1 MWTELG
7 PAEELAPAKVN
18 LTLHVIG
25 RRPDGY
31 HMLDSL
37 VVFPRIGDVVRY
49 EPSRTLGLSMSGA
62 FGIDLAADQDN
73 LVLRAAQ
80 MALPRRQGAALHLE
94 KNLPI
99 ASGIGGGSSD
109 AAATLRLLARVNGQ
123 ELAGDVVSL
132 GADVPVCMTA
142 SSQRMRGI
150 GDRLDPLP
158 PLPTFWLVLVN
169 AGRPVPTGDVFR
181 RLETVHNAGCDD
193 LPGDGFDAVTALA
206 AYLRAQRNDLEAAA
220 KAICPAVGDVLE
232 GIAAT
237 RNVALARMSG
247 SGATCFGLYA
257 SEADALFA
265 AETLRADAPSWW
277 VAAGLV
283 SPS

>member
-18 LTLHVIG
+18 LTLHVTG

-62 FGIDLAADQDN
+62 FGIDLAADRDN

-80 MALPRRQGAALHLE
+80 MALPDRQGAALHLE
-94 KNLPI
+94 KNLPV

-109 AAATLRLLARVNGQ
+109 AAATLRLLARVKGQ
-123 ELAGDVVSL
+123 EVAGDVVSL

-142 SSQRMRGI
+142 RSQRMRGI

-169 AGRPVPTGDVFR
+169 PGRPVPTGDVFR

-193 LPGDGFDAVTALA
+193 LPENGFDDVTALA
-206 AYLRAQRNDLEAAA
+206 SYLRAQRNDLEAAA
-220 KAICPAVGDVLE
+220 KAVCPAVGDVLE
-232 GIAAT
+232 RIAAT

-257 SEADALFA
+257 TETDALA
-265 AETLRADAPSWW
+265 AADVLRADAPSWW
-277 VAAGLV
+277 VAAGPV
-283 SPS
+283 SPN